1 MPCSPVSCARAQCFV
16 VVLEVG
22 GLRSGGAVVIS
33 GRSARSEYAPFA
45 RGLYTEGKNEP
56 GCYLGGFR
64 YQ

>member
-1 MPCSPVSCARAQCFV
+1 MPCSPVSCARAQYLV

-22 GLRSGGAVVIS
+22 GLRSGGVVIS
-33 GRSARSEYAPFA
+33 GQGARSEYAPFA
-45 RGLYTEGKNEP
+45 RALYTEGKNEP

>member
-1 MPCSPVSCARAQCFV
+1 MPCSPVSCARAQCLV

-33 GRSARSEYAPFA
+33 GQGARSEYAPFA
-45 RGLYTEGKNEP
+45 RGLYAEGKNEP
-56 GCYLGGFR
+56 SCYLGGFR